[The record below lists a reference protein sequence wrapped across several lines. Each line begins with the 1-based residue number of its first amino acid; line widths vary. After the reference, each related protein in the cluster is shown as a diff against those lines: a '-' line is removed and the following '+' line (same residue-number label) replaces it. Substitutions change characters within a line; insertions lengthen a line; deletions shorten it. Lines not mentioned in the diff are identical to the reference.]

1 MIQQILKCKAIEGTY
16 EFELQVKDN
25 EGAVAKDTVQVTV
38 GLERLAP
45 ENVTGNLKVY
55 PNPVHTV
62 TNLEVNSDRNNT
74 NVMIGITDMSGKTV
88 YKDQFVSASGNVK
101 QQINMSN
108 LIKGVYII
116 SVYFDGIIRNSVKV
130 IRL

>member
-1 MIQQILKCKAIEGTY
+1 MQGLIEGTY